1 MKKVIIITPTYNE
14 EINISNFILEV
25 ENIMASIA
33 IDYDHFIIDNSSTD
47 RTQSIIK
54 EIDETQNH
62 YQRLRVPTQFLTSN
76 NHPIIMVSNIIKT
89 QYA

>member
-54 EIDETQNH
+54 EIAKKKK
-62 YQRLRVPTQFLTSN
+62 
-76 NHPIIMVSNIIKT
+76 I
-89 QYA
+89 